1 MSGPGSSK
9 YEVRSTKYGPEPT
22 ASPTQQSAFHT
33 SHSDGRPLVE
43 TEGLSRDFTIGES
56 VVHALHDV
64 TVQIGRGEL
73 VTIPRLYQSA
83 LHRVSYGA
91 RNTWPCS
98 LLKKGT

>member
-56 VVHALHDV
+56 VVHALRDV

-73 VTIPRLYQSA
+73 VTIQGRSG
-83 LHRVSYGA
+83 SGK
-91 RNTWPCS
+91 TT
-98 LLKKGT
+98 LLTLLGGLDRPTAG